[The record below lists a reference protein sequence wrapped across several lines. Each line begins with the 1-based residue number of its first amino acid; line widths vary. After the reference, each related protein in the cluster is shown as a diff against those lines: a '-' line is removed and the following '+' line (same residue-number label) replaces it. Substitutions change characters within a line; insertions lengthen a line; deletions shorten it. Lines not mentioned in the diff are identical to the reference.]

1 MVALRGLTRSTMVIA
16 VLVAAQSTQAG
27 AASASGIVQDFDG
40 RQAIM
45 SAGRQPAVDIAS
57 ARAAPTAYQHQSALS
72 QDPDASQLRTAAF
85 SDRELAK
92 TVPQPGL
99 APFRQQKIC
108 QNVQATTGAPVPRQT
123 GPSDLAY
130 LERARALV
138 KSNDI
143 AAARLIFTRLANNGV
158 AEAAFELGRTY
169 DPEFLK
175 TIPVAGLEPDRE
187 VAWQWYKRAAALGN
201 ADAKSRL
208 ARLKIDTP
216 Q

>member
-1 MVALRGLTRSTMVIA
+1 MVALRSLTRSTMVIA
-16 VLVAAQSTQAG
+16 VLVAAPSNPAG
-27 AASASGIVQDFDG
+27 AAGAGSIAQDFG
-40 RQAIM
+40 GKPL
-45 SAGRQPAVDIAS
+45 AGSVRG
-57 ARAAPTAYQHQSALS
+57 APTTYQRQSALS
-72 QDPDASQLRTAAF
+72 QDLDSARQTGF
-85 SDRELAK
+85 AK
-92 TVPQPGL
+92 VTPLSRQNL
-99 APFRQQKIC
+99 SRQQKLC
-108 QNVQATTGAPVPRQT
+108 QNVQSTAGAPIPRQT

-175 TIPVAGLEPDRE
+175 TIPIAGLEPDRE

-208 ARLKIDTP
+208 AKLKIDTP

>member
-1 MVALRGLTRSTMVIA
+1 MVALRGLTRSTMIIA
-16 VLVAAQSTQAG
+16 VLVAAQSMQAG
-27 AASASGIVQDFDG
+27 AVNPGDRTLDVA
-40 RQAIM
+40 R
-45 SAGRQPAVDIAS
+45 P
-57 ARAAPTAYQHQSALS
+57 RAAPTAYQHQSALS
-72 QDPDASQLRTAAF
+72 QARDPSQWENSVLGDGG
-85 SDRELAK
+85 SAK
-92 TVPQPGL
+92 IAPQPDL
-99 APFRQQKIC
+99 ALSRRQVC
-108 QNVQATTGAPVPRQT
+108 QNVQATTGTPIPRQT

-208 ARLKIDTP
+208 AKLKIDT
-216 Q
+216 QQ

>member
-16 VLVAAQSTQAG
+16 VLVAAQSMPAG
-27 AASASGIVQDFDG
+27 AASAGGIAQDFDG
-40 RQAIM
+40 RQATM
-45 SAGRQPAVDIAS
+45 SAGRQPALDIAS
-57 ARAAPTAYQHQSALS
+57 ARAAPTTYQHQSALS
-72 QDPDASQLRTAAF
+72 QDLDSSQSGTSALIR
-85 SDRELAK
+85 K
-92 TVPQPGL
+92 
-99 APFRQQKIC
+99 QKVC
-108 QNVQATTGAPVPRQT
+108 QNVQATTSAPVPRQT

-175 TIPVAGLEPDRE
+175 TIPIAGLEPDRE

-208 ARLKIDTP
+208 AKLKIDTP

>member
-16 VLVAAQSTQAG
+16 VLVAAQSRQAG
-27 AASASGIVQDFDG
+27 AVNPGDLTLDSGG
-40 RQAIM
+40 PRATM
-45 SAGRQPAVDIAS
+45 SAGKQPL
-57 ARAAPTAYQHQSALS
+57 AAPTAYQRQSALL
-72 QDPDASQLRTAAF
+72 QAPDPLQWENSVF
-85 SDRELAK
+85 GDRALAK
-92 TVPQPGL
+92 IAPQPNL
-99 APFRQQKIC
+99 ALSGRQVC
-108 QNVQATTGAPVPRQT
+108 QNVQATTGTPIPRQT

-175 TIPVAGLEPDRE
+175 TIPIAGLEPDRE

-201 ADAKSRL
+201 PDAKSRL
-208 ARLKIDTP
+208 AKLKIDT
-216 Q
+216 QQ

>member
-1 MVALRGLTRSTMVIA
+1 MVALRGFTRSTMVIA
-16 VLVAAQSTQAG
+16 VLVAAPSTQAG
-27 AASASGIVQDFDG
+27 AASAGAFAQDSGGQLVTT
-40 RQAIM
+40 
-45 SAGRQPAVDIAS
+45 SASKAPAVDFRL
-57 ARAAPTAYQHQSALS
+57 ARAASTAYRQQSPLSRGLDSSQLETPVFDEGGARQDLALS
-72 QDPDASQLRTAAF
+72 RL
-85 SDRELAK
+85 
-92 TVPQPGL
+92 
-99 APFRQQKIC
+99 QKVC
-108 QNVQATTGAPVPRQT
+108 QNAQTTTGTPIPRQT

-175 TIPVAGLEPDRE
+175 TIPIAGLEPDRE

-208 ARLKIDTP
+208 AKLKIDT
-216 Q
+216 QQ

>member
-1 MVALRGLTRSTMVIA
+1 MLGLRWPTLSTMVIA
-16 VLVAAQSTQAG
+16 ALIAAQPTQS
-27 AASASGIVQDFDG
+27 AAVSPDGRGQGLGGQASESASKQPTTD
-40 RQAIM
+40 
-45 SAGRQPAVDIAS
+45 SASVGLPTPIAVELQTS
-57 ARAAPTAYQHQSALS
+57 AVGHRGSSAL
-72 QDPDASQLRTAAF
+72 P
-85 SDRELAK
+85 K
-92 TVPQPGL
+92 
-99 APFRQQKIC
+99 RQQLC
-108 QNVQATTGAPVPRQT
+108 QNVQATAGAPIAREM
-123 GPSDLAY
+123 GPSDLAF
-130 LERARALV
+130 LERARALL

-169 DPEFLK
+169 DPDFLR

-208 ARLKIDTP
+208 AKLKTDTG

>member
-1 MVALRGLTRSTMVIA
+1 MVALRGLTRSTVVIA
-16 VLVAAQSTQAG
+16 VLVAALSTQTG
-27 AASASGIVQDFDG
+27 AARAGGFAQDSGGQRVTTSTG
-40 RQAIM
+40 KTR
-45 SAGRQPAVDIAS
+45 AVSIRPG
-57 ARAAPTAYQHQSALS
+57 RAAPTPYQQQSALS
-72 QDPDASQLRTAAF
+72 QGPDSSQLETSALDERGI
-85 SDRELAK
+85 S
-92 TVPQPGL
+92 QPGL
-99 APFRQQKIC
+99 ALPRLQKVS
-108 QNVQATTGAPVPRQT
+108 QNVQTTTGTPIPRQT

-169 DPEFLK
+169 DPEFLR
-175 TIPVAGLEPDRE
+175 TIPIAGLEPDRE

-208 ARLKIDTP
+208 AKLKIDT
-216 Q
+216 QQ

>member
-1 MVALRGLTRSTMVIA
+1 MVALRGLTWSTMVVA
-16 VLVAAQSTQAG
+16 VLVAAQSTPAG
-27 AASASGIVQDFDG
+27 ATSPGGFAQDFGG
-40 RQAIM
+40 RWTT
-45 SAGRQPAVDIAS
+45 STAGKHPAVDIRS

-72 QDPDASQLRTAAF
+72 QELGPSQLGTSAF
-85 SDRELAK
+85 GDRGYAKIVAQPDLARS
-92 TVPQPGL
+92 
-99 APFRQQKIC
+99 RQQKIC
-108 QNVQATTGAPVPRQT
+108 QNVQANTGTPPRQT

-175 TIPVAGLEPDRE
+175 TIPIAGLEPDRE

-208 ARLKIDTP
+208 AKLKIDTP

>member
-1 MVALRGLTRSTMVIA
+1 MVALWGLTRGTMVIA
-16 VLVAAQSTQAG
+16 VLVAAQSNPAG
-27 AASASGIVQDFDG
+27 AASAGSIAQDFGG
-40 RQAIM
+40 RQATV
-45 SAGRQPAVDIAS
+45 SAARQPVAGSVPG
-57 ARAAPTAYQHQSALS
+57 APTTYQHQSALS
-72 QDPDASQLRTAAF
+72 QDLDSSLQTEF
-85 SDRELAK
+85 
-92 TVPQPGL
+92 TNVVPLSGK
-99 APFRQQKIC
+99 QKIC
-108 QNVQATTGAPVPRQT
+108 QNVQATTGTPIPRQT

-175 TIPVAGLEPDRE
+175 TIPIAGLEPDRE

-208 ARLKIDTP
+208 AKLKIDTP

>member
-16 VLVAAQSTQAG
+16 VLVAAQSIPAG
-27 AASASGIVQDFDG
+27 AVNPGG
-40 RQAIM
+40 RTLDV
-45 SAGRQPAVDIAS
+45 AGP
-57 ARAAPTAYQHQSALS
+57 RAATAYRHQSALS
-72 QDPDASQLRTAAF
+72 QARDPSQWENSVF
-85 SDRELAK
+85 GDGGSAK
-92 TVPQPGL
+92 IAPQPGL
-99 APFRQQKIC
+99 ALSGRHVC
-108 QNVQATTGAPVPRQT
+108 QNVQATTGTPIPRQT

-208 ARLKIDTP
+208 AKLKIDT
-216 Q
+216 QQ

>member
-1 MVALRGLTRSTMVIA
+1 MVALRELIRSTMVIA

-27 AASASGIVQDFDG
+27 AASLGGSAQDIGGRWSTATAGKQSAVIV
-40 RQAIM
+40 R
-45 SAGRQPAVDIAS
+45 S
-57 ARAAPTAYQHQSALS
+57 ARAAPTAYQRQSALS
-72 QDPDASQLRTAAF
+72 
-85 SDRELAK
+85 RELNPSQMETSVFGDRGFA
-92 TVPQPGL
+92 PGL
-99 APFRQQKIC
+99 AVSRQQKVC
-108 QNVQATTGAPVPRQT
+108 QNAQATTGTAMPRQT

-208 ARLKIDTP
+208 AKLRIDT
-216 Q
+216 QQ

>member
-1 MVALRGLTRSTMVIA
+1 MVALRGFTRSAMIIA

-27 AASASGIVQDFDG
+27 AVNSGDRTLDV
-40 RQAIM
+40 
-45 SAGRQPAVDIAS
+45 AGPWAT
-57 ARAAPTAYQHQSALS
+57 PTAYQHQGALS
-72 QDPDASQLRTAAF
+72 KARDPSQRETF
-85 SDRELAK
+85 VFTDRGSAQIA
-92 TVPQPGL
+92 PQPGL
-99 APFRQQKIC
+99 ALSRRQIC
-108 QNVQATTGAPVPRQT
+108 QNVQATTGTPIPRQT

-208 ARLKIDTP
+208 AKLKIDT
-216 Q
+216 QQ

>member
-1 MVALRGLTRSTMVIA
+1 MVIA
-16 VLVAAQSTQAG
+16 VLVAAPSTQAG
-27 AASASGIVQDFDG
+27 AASAGGFAQDSGGQLVTMI
-40 RQAIM
+40 
-45 SAGRQPAVDIAS
+45 AGKTPAVDVRP

-72 QDPDASQLRTAAF
+72 QGLDSSQSETPAF
-85 SDRELAK
+85 GEGGIAE
-92 TVPQPGL
+92 PGL
-99 APFRQQKIC
+99 ALSRLQKVC
-108 QNVQATTGAPVPRQT
+108 QNVQTTTGTPIPRQT

-169 DPEFLK
+169 DPEFLR
-175 TIPVAGLEPDRE
+175 TIPIAGLEPDRE

-208 ARLKIDTP
+208 AKLKIDT
-216 Q
+216 QQ

>member
-16 VLVAAQSTQAG
+16 VLVAAQSRQAG
-27 AASASGIVQDFDG
+27 AVNSGDLTLDSG
-40 RQAIM
+40 GPRATM
-45 SAGRQPAVDIAS
+45 SAGKQPL
-57 ARAAPTAYQHQSALS
+57 AAPTAYQRQSALL
-72 QDPDASQLRTAAF
+72 QAPDPLQWENSVFGDRALAKIASQPN
-85 SDRELAK
+85 LALS
-92 TVPQPGL
+92 G
-99 APFRQQKIC
+99 RQVC
-108 QNVQATTGAPVPRQT
+108 QNVQATTGTPIPRQT

-175 TIPVAGLEPDRE
+175 TIPIAGLEPDRE

-201 ADAKSRL
+201 PDAKSRL
-208 ARLKIDTP
+208 AKLKIDT
-216 Q
+216 QQ

>member
-1 MVALRGLTRSTMVIA
+1 MVTLRGLTRSTMVIA

-27 AASASGIVQDFDG
+27 AVNPGDRTLDG
-40 RQAIM
+40 
-45 SAGRQPAVDIAS
+45 PAL
-57 ARAAPTAYQHQSALS
+57 RAAPTASRHESALS
-72 QDPDASQLRTAAF
+72 QARDPSQWENSVF
-85 SDRELAK
+85 GDGGSAK
-92 TVPQPGL
+92 VAPQPGL
-99 APFRQQKIC
+99 ASSRRHIC
-108 QNVQATTGAPVPRQT
+108 QNVQATTGTPIPRQT

-208 ARLKIDTP
+208 AKLKIDT
-216 Q
+216 QQ

>member
-1 MVALRGLTRSTMVIA
+1 MVALRGLTRSTMVVA
-16 VLVAAQSTQAG
+16 VLFAAQSTQAG
-27 AASASGIVQDFDG
+27 AVNPGDRTLDKGGPRAT
-40 RQAIM
+40 M
-45 SAGRQPAVDIAS
+45 SAGKRPLAT
-57 ARAAPTAYQHQSALS
+57 PTAYQRQSAFLQA
-72 QDPDASQLRTAAF
+72 QDPWQWENLVFR
-85 SDRELAK
+85 DRVLAK
-92 TVPQPGL
+92 IAPQPDGAL
-99 APFRQQKIC
+99 SGRQVC
-108 QNVQATTGAPVPRQT
+108 QNVQATTGAPIARQT

-208 ARLKIDTP
+208 AKLKIDT
-216 Q
+216 QQ

>member
-1 MVALRGLTRSTMVIA
+1 MVALRGLTGSAMVIA
-16 VLVAAQSTQAG
+16 VLVAAQSNPAG
-27 AASASGIVQDFDG
+27 AASAGSIVQDFGG
-40 RQAIM
+40 RQATV
-45 SAGRQPAVDIAS
+45 STARQPVAGSV
-57 ARAAPTAYQHQSALS
+57 RGAPTAYQHQSAHSQGLDSSLQTEFANLVPLS
-72 QDPDASQLRTAAF
+72 
-85 SDRELAK
+85 EK
-92 TVPQPGL
+92 
-99 APFRQQKIC
+99 QKIC
-108 QNVQATTGAPVPRQT
+108 QNVQVTTGTPIPRQT

-175 TIPVAGLEPDRE
+175 TIPIAGLEPDRE

-208 ARLKIDTP
+208 AKLKIDTP

>member
-16 VLVAAQSTQAG
+16 VLAAAPSTQAG
-27 AASASGIVQDFDG
+27 AASAGALAQDSGGQLVT
-40 RQAIM
+40 M
-45 SAGRQPAVDIAS
+45 SASKTPVVDIRL
-57 ARAAPTAYQHQSALS
+57 ARAAPAAHQQQSALS
-72 QDPDASQLRTAAF
+72 QGLGSSQLEIPVFDEGGIARH
-85 SDRELAK
+85 
-92 TVPQPGL
+92 GL
-99 APFRQQKIC
+99 ALSGLQKVC
-108 QNVQATTGAPVPRQT
+108 QNVQTTTGTPIPRQT

-175 TIPVAGLEPDRE
+175 TIPIAGLEPDRE

-208 ARLKIDTP
+208 AKLKIDT
-216 Q
+216 QQ

>member
-1 MVALRGLTRSTMVIA
+1 MLALRWPTLSTMVIA
-16 VLVAAQSTQAG
+16 ALIAAQSTQAG
-27 AASASGIVQDFDG
+27 AAGPVGRGQSWAGQASDG
-40 RQAIM
+40 
-45 SAGRQPAVDIAS
+45 
-57 ARAAPTAYQHQSALS
+57 ARARPLIAVVTPAELGSSAVGRRGAERASQSSSALPGS
-72 QDPDASQLRTAAF
+72 QQL
-85 SDRELAK
+85 
-92 TVPQPGL
+92 
-99 APFRQQKIC
+99 C
-108 QNVQATTGAPVPRQT
+108 QNVQATVGAPIPREM
-123 GPSDLAY
+123 GPSDLAF

-138 KSNDI
+138 MSNDI

-169 DPEFLK
+169 DPDFLK

-208 ARLKIDTP
+208 AKLKTDTR

>member
-1 MVALRGLTRSTMVIA
+1 MVALRSLSRSTMLIA
-16 VLVAAQSTQAG
+16 VLVAAQSGLAG
-27 AASASGIVQDFDG
+27 AASAGSIAQGFG
-40 RQAIM
+40 GEPL
-45 SAGRQPAVDIAS
+45 AGSVRG
-57 ARAAPTAYQHQSALS
+57 APTAYQRQSALS
-72 QDPDASQLRTAAF
+72 QDLDSSLQTEF
-85 SDRELAK
+85 AK
-92 TVPQPGL
+92 V
-99 APFRQQKIC
+99 APLSGQQKIC
-108 QNVQATTGAPVPRQT
+108 QNVQTTTGAPIPRQT

-175 TIPVAGLEPDRE
+175 TIPIAGLEPDRE

-208 ARLKIDTP
+208 AKLKVDTP

>member
-1 MVALRGLTRSTMVIA
+1 MVRLRGLTRSTMVIA
-16 VLVAAQSTQAG
+16 VLIAAQSTQAG
-27 AASASGIVQDFDG
+27 AASPGNRTQDLG
-40 RQAIM
+40 GPRAAT
-45 SAGRQPAVDIAS
+45 SAGKRLAAS
-57 ARAAPTAYQHQSALS
+57 QTAYQNWSGLSPTSDPAQSETS
-72 QDPDASQLRTAAF
+72 VF
-85 SDRELAK
+85 GDRDSAKVIPALAK
-92 TVPQPGL
+92 
-99 APFRQQKIC
+99 RHIC
-108 QNVQATTGAPVPRQT
+108 QNVQATTGTSIPRQT

-208 ARLKIDTP
+208 AKLKIDT
-216 Q
+216 QQ

>member
-16 VLVAAQSTQAG
+16 ALVAAQSTQAG
-27 AASASGIVQDFDG
+27 AASGGGIAQDFGG
-40 RQAIM
+40 RQATM
-45 SAGRQPAVDIAS
+45 SAGRQPAVDIGS
-57 ARAAPTAYQHQSALS
+57 IRVAPTAYQRQGALS
-72 QDPDASQLRTAAF
+72 QDLDSSQLETSIF
-85 SDRELAK
+85 GDRGFAK
-92 TVPQPGL
+92 IVPLP
-99 APFRQQKIC
+99 RQQKIC
-108 QNVQATTGAPVPRQT
+108 QNVQTTTGTPVPRQT

-208 ARLKIDTP
+208 AKLKIDTP

>member
-16 VLVAAQSTQAG
+16 VLVAAQSTHAG
-27 AASASGIVQDFDG
+27 AAGAGGIAQDFGG
-40 RQAIM
+40 RQATM
-45 SAGRQPAVDIAS
+45 SAGRRPPVDVGS
-57 ARAAPTAYQHQSALS
+57 VRAAPKAYQHQSALS
-72 QDPDASQLRTAAF
+72 DLEISVVADTAFA
-85 SDRELAK
+85 RV
-92 TVPQPGL
+92 VPL
-99 APFRQQKIC
+99 SRQQKIC
-108 QNVQATTGAPVPRQT
+108 QNVQATTGTPIPRQT

-208 ARLKIDTP
+208 AKLKIDTP

>member
-1 MVALRGLTRSTMVIA
+1 MVALRGLTRSTMIIA
-16 VLVAAQSTQAG
+16 VLVAAQSMQAG
-27 AASASGIVQDFDG
+27 AVNPGDRTLDV
-40 RQAIM
+40 
-45 SAGRQPAVDIAS
+45 AGP
-57 ARAAPTAYQHQSALS
+57 RAAPTAYQHQSALS
-72 QDPDASQLRTAAF
+72 QARDPSQWENSALGDGG
-85 SDRELAK
+85 SAK
-92 TVPQPGL
+92 IAPQPDL
-99 APFRQQKIC
+99 ALSRRQVC
-108 QNVQATTGAPVPRQT
+108 QNVQATTGTPIPRQT

-208 ARLKIDTP
+208 AKLKIDT
-216 Q
+216 QQ

>member
-1 MVALRGLTRSTMVIA
+1 
-16 VLVAAQSTQAG
+16 
-27 AASASGIVQDFDG
+27 
-40 RQAIM
+40 
-45 SAGRQPAVDIAS
+45 
-57 ARAAPTAYQHQSALS
+57 
-72 QDPDASQLRTAAF
+72 
-85 SDRELAK
+85 
-92 TVPQPGL
+92 
-99 APFRQQKIC
+99 
-108 QNVQATTGAPVPRQT
+108 
-123 GPSDLAY
+123 

-175 TIPVAGLEPDRE
+175 TIPIAGLEPDRE

-208 ARLKIDTP
+208 AKLKIDT
-216 Q
+216 QQ

>member
-1 MVALRGLTRSTMVIA
+1 MVALRGLTQSIVVIGA
-16 VLVAAQSTQAG
+16 LVAAQSMPSG
-27 AASASGIVQDFDG
+27 AVSPAQGLGG
-40 RQAIM
+40 RAPM
-45 SAGRQPAVDIAS
+45 SAGKLPAINIAS
-57 ARAAPTAYQHQSALS
+57 PRATATEHRSALS
-72 QDPDASQLRTAAF
+72 RALDPSQVETSVSGNRGFA
-85 SDRELAK
+85 
-92 TVPQPGL
+92 TVAPQAL
-99 APFRQQKIC
+99 SKRQQLC
-108 QNVQATTGAPVPRQT
+108 QNAQATTGVPIPRQM
-123 GPSDLAY
+123 GPSDLAF

-169 DPEFLK
+169 DPDFLR
-175 TIPVAGLEPDRE
+175 TIPIAGLEPDRE

-208 ARLKIDTP
+208 AKLKIDTG

>member
-1 MVALRGLTRSTMVIA
+1 MVRLRGFTRSTMVIA
-16 VLVAAQSTQAG
+16 VLIAAQSTQAG
-27 AASASGIVQDFDG
+27 AASPGNRTQDLG
-40 RQAIM
+40 GPRAAT
-45 SAGRQPAVDIAS
+45 SAGKRLAAS
-57 ARAAPTAYQHQSALS
+57 QTAYQNWSGLSPTSDPAQSETSVFGDRGSAKVISAL
-72 QDPDASQLRTAAF
+72 
-85 SDRELAK
+85 AK
-92 TVPQPGL
+92 
-99 APFRQQKIC
+99 RHIC
-108 QNVQATTGAPVPRQT
+108 QNVQATTGTSIPRQT

-208 ARLKIDTP
+208 AKLKIDT
-216 Q
+216 QQ

>member
-1 MVALRGLTRSTMVIA
+1 MHPGHSPRALFAAVALLPS
-16 VLVAAQSTQAG
+16 VAQA
-27 AASASGIVQDFDG
+27 
-40 RQAIM
+40 
-45 SAGRQPAVDIAS
+45 
-57 ARAAPTAYQHQSALS
+57 
-72 QDPDASQLRTAAF
+72 
-85 SDRELAK
+85 
-92 TVPQPGL
+92 
-99 APFRQQKIC
+99 
-108 QNVQATTGAPVPRQT
+108 QATSPQAYANDDRANLPPLR
-123 GPSDLAY
+123 PSDLAY

-208 ARLKIDTP
+208 AKLKIDT
-216 Q
+216 QQ

>member
-1 MVALRGLTRSTMVIA
+1 MVALRGLTRSTIVIA

-27 AASASGIVQDFDG
+27 AANPGNRMLDVTG
-40 RQAIM
+40 L
-45 SAGRQPAVDIAS
+45 P
-57 ARAAPTAYQHQSALS
+57 AAPTAYQHQSAFS
-72 QDPDASQLRTAAF
+72 QARDPSQWEGF
-85 SDRELAK
+85 AK
-92 TVPQPGL
+92 MAPQPGL
-99 APFRQQKIC
+99 AVSGRQVC
-108 QNVQATTGAPVPRQT
+108 QNVQATTGTPIPRQT

-208 ARLKIDTP
+208 AKLKIDT
-216 Q
+216 QQ

>member
-16 VLVAAQSTQAG
+16 VLVAAPLTQAG
-27 AASASGIVQDFDG
+27 AAGAGGFAQDSGGQPVT
-40 RQAIM
+40 M
-45 SAGRQPAVDIAS
+45 SAGKTPAVDIRP
-57 ARAAPTAYQHQSALS
+57 ARAAPTAHQQQGALS
-72 QDPDASQLRTAAF
+72 QGLDSSQLETPVFGEGGMAQP
-85 SDRELAK
+85 DLA
-92 TVPQPGL
+92 L
-99 APFRQQKIC
+99 SRLQKVC
-108 QNVQATTGAPVPRQT
+108 QNVQTTTGTPIPRQT

-175 TIPVAGLEPDRE
+175 TIPIAGLEPDRE

-208 ARLKIDTP
+208 AKLKIDT
-216 Q
+216 QQ

>member
-16 VLVAAQSTQAG
+16 MLVAAPSTQAG
-27 AASASGIVQDFDG
+27 AASAGGFAQNSGEQQVT
-40 RQAIM
+40 M
-45 SAGRQPAVDIAS
+45 SAGRTPAVDIRP
-57 ARAAPTAYQHQSALS
+57 ARAAPAAYQQQSALS
-72 QDPDASQLRTAAF
+72 QGLDSSKLETPVFGEGGIAR
-85 SDRELAK
+85 
-92 TVPQPGL
+92 PGL
-99 APFRQQKIC
+99 ALSRLQKVC
-108 QNVQATTGAPVPRQT
+108 QNVQTTTGTPIPRQT

-175 TIPVAGLEPDRE
+175 TIPIAGLEPDRE

-208 ARLKIDTP
+208 AKLKIDT
-216 Q
+216 QQ